1 VTGTDEQALA
11 DAMREWPQRVVD
23 AGVKTK
29 EGRAHRPKARNVSLL
44 RYLDDPDRLV
54 VEMRS
59 ILDGPGWDDPDT
71 SGSGR
76 RPLTA
81 DGWAIHRP
89 RPQGDAPRAGGGAHP
104 QAQLHRL
111 EHLLLG
117 VLREEEGLAAH
128 VLESFDITVERVRNR
143 VVRIVGSGE
152 EETTEEIP
160 FTPRAKKAIDLA
172 QREALSLG

>member
-1 VTGTDEQALA
+1 MVERFTDRAREVIRLAQEEARILKHSYIGT
-11 DAMREWPQRVVD
+11 
-23 AGVKTK
+23 
-29 EGRAHRPKARNVSLL
+29 
-44 RYLDDPDRLV
+44 
-54 VEMRS
+54 
-59 ILDGPGWDDPDT
+59 
-71 SGSGR
+71 
-76 RPLTA
+76 
-81 DGWAIHRP
+81 
-89 RPQGDAPRAGGGAHP
+89 
-104 QAQLHRL
+104 

-172 QREALSLG
+172 